1 MTNTNNRILELA
13 DLQKALLS
21 TCTNLNRPIRKN
33 QLIKMLVD
41 LFEYNTV
48 KEVEFAL
55 LGLIEQGKLQQ
66 KDYFIITPE
75 FASTWDGTA
84 TATDEGI
91 IKFLLSLKE
100 EAKHDLFFNVYAE
113 EPLSPHSFFQ
123 YVDMKYP
130 ALLHRTD
137 TALAYIEQINNL
149 FPYGL
154 NNDFYAELNDYP
166 TNKWFT
172 EFFNSPDCRILIR
185 NIFTG
190 RNYAEF
196 QIVLIPGK
204 KKSYRKANKDYA
216 EFQNHISSLFNRNI
230 KVQVRK
236 SLTTIPF
243 GRRNRRK

>member
-1 MTNTNNRILELA
+1 MNNNNKILELA
-13 DLQKALLS
+13 DLQKALLYI
-21 TCTNLNRPIRKN
+21 CTHLNRPVRKN
-33 QLIKMLVD
+33 QLIKMLID
-41 LFEYNTV
+41 LFECNTA

-55 LGLIEQGKLQQ
+55 LDLIEQGKLQQ

-75 FASTWDGTA
+75 FASTWDGTV

-91 IKFLLSLKE
+91 IKFLLTLKE

-113 EPLSPHSFFQ
+113 EPLTPHNFFK
-123 YVDMKYP
+123 YIEMKYP

-137 TALAYIEQINNL
+137 TARTYMEQMNNL
-149 FPYGL
+149 FSYEL

-166 TNKWFT
+166 TSRWMT

-196 QIVLIPGK
+196 QVVLIPGK
-204 KKSYRKANKDYA
+204 KKSYRKANRDYA
-216 EFQNHISSLFNRNI
+216 EFQEHISSLFNRDI
-230 KVQVRK
+230 KVQVRR

-243 GRRNRRK
+243 GNRKRRK